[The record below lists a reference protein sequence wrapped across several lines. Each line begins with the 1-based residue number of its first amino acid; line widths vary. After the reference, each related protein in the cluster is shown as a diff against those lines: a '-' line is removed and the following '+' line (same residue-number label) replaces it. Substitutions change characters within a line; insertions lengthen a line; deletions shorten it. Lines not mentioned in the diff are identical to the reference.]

1 MNLFARLLGDPSPDR
16 TDDRPALTT
25 PATDQHPRTTHSVAD
40 LDARS
45 AALAGALIDAG
56 ARVEDRIV
64 VQVDKSVDAV
74 ALYLACLRAGLV
86 YVPVN
91 VAYTANEIAFFVG
104 DIGATALICRPDR
117 ETELT
122 NAVGS
127 TTTVLTLDGIGEGTL
142 AERAATAEPHDA
154 VIERDDTDTACVLY
168 TSGTT
173 GRSKGAML
181 SHGAIFANTAALHE
195 VWGFTEGDVLL
206 HTLPIFHVHGLF
218 VALNTALLNGS
229 EIIFCSRFDPDL
241 IIDELANATVLMGVP
256 THYVRLLS
264 HDGFDRQA
272 CAHMRLFTS
281 GSAPMTEQTFH
292 EFSERTGREIVE
304 RYGMS
309 ETLILSSNRLDGERV
324 AGTVG
329 FALPGVEL
337 RIGDDGGVEA
347 RLDAPFL
354 GYWQL
359 PDKTAE
365 SYTDDGWFRTGDVG
379 TMDDEG
385 RVTLAGRASDMIISG
400 GYNVYPKEIEL
411 VIDEVDGVAESAV
424 VGVPHPDFGEGVVA
438 AVVLTDPDSVDPGA
452 IEASI
457 DAACTADLARFK
469 HPKRVLFVD
478 ELPRNTMGKVQK
490 KTLRTDHA
498 DLFTE

>member
-1 MNLFARLLGDPSPDR
+1 MNLFSRLLDR

-25 PATDQHPRTTHSVAD
+25 PATNETPRSTHSIAD
-40 LDARS
+40 IDARS
-45 AALAGALIDAG
+45 AALAGALLAAG
-56 ARVEDRIV
+56 ATVEDRIV

-74 ALYLACLRAGLV
+74 ALYLGCLRAGLV

-91 VAYTANEIAFFVG
+91 VAYTANEIAFFVD
-104 DIGATALICRPDR
+104 DIAATVLVCRPDR
-117 ETELT
+117 HDELR
-122 NAVGS
+122 NAIAAN
-127 TTTVLTLDGIGEGTL
+127 TTILTLDGDGGGSL
-142 AERAATAEPHDA
+142 ADGAATASPFDEVVPREA
-154 VIERDDTDTACVLY
+154 SDTACVLY

-181 SHGAIFANTAALHE
+181 THGAIIANTEALHE
-195 VWGFTEGDVLL
+195 VWGFTDGDVLL

-229 EIIFCSRFDPDL
+229 EIIFCDRFDVDV

-256 THYVRLLS
+256 THYVRLLA
-264 HDGFDRQA
+264 DPAFDRER

-281 GSAPMTEQTFH
+281 GSAPLTEQTFH
-292 EFSERTGREIVE
+292 EFTQRTGREIVE

-309 ETLILSSNRLDGERV
+309 ETLILSSNRLDGERL

-347 RLDAPFL
+347 RLDAPFG

-379 TMDDEG
+379 SMDDEG
-385 RVTLAGRASDMIISG
+385 RITLAGRASDMIISG

-411 VIDEVDGVAESAV
+411 VIDEVDGVTESAV
-424 VGVPHPDFGEGVVA
+424 IGVPHPDFGEGVVA
-438 AVVLTDPDSVDPGA
+438 AVVLDDPDTTDTEA
-452 IEASI
+452 IERAI
-457 DAACTADLARFK
+457 GEACAADLARFK
-469 HPKRVLFVD
+469 HPKQTLFVD

-490 KTLRTDHA
+490 KSLRTEHA
-498 DLFTE
+498 DLFTA